1 MLFHVSVV
9 VDVYGFVCF
18 LRSVLSSLRAALHMA
33 CIGQHAETAK
43 VLLELGLP
51 DSEDCC
57 GATAQQLAKKTDVV
71 QVFDPC
77 LK

>member
-1 MLFHVSVV
+1 MFFDL
-9 VDVYGFVCF
+9 VCF
-18 LRSVLSSLRAALHMA
+18 LRSVLSSLHAALHMA

-43 VLLELGLP
+43 VLLELGLR

-57 GATAQQLAKKTDVV
+57 GTTAQQLAKKTDVV
-71 QVFDPC
+71 QVFDHC